1 MVDLVQSKIRKI
13 IEVLDIENYR
23 LDLSIFFFHIYII
36 ISIIINKQT
45 LKNITPKTKF
55 TEYISLPYNFNSHK

>member
-23 LDLSIFFFHIYII
+23 LDLSIFFFSYKYDNIHYYK
-36 ISIIINKQT
+36 INKHQ
-45 LKNITPKTKF
+45 NITPKTKF